1 MLNKE
6 SLNSLI
12 SKYYLNGLIEAV
24 KWEIKNKTL
33 SINFMSPSGDM
44 LGKTEFN
51 NFPLDDTKIAI
62 FNTTQLNKLLSVISG
77 NLILDVI
84 KTKQNIPTKLN
95 ISDSNFNVTYAL
107 ADPMMIK
114 ENAEIEEPE
123 SYDIHINLE
132 QEHID
137 NLIKSK
143 SAVGDDT
150 MLIIENSIDLDG
162 NNIILFTF
170 GENTEYSNKITYQIP
185 TKSNFSLRLPFSS
198 DILKSILVANKNMSE
213 GHLFINEQGLMKLK
227 FTDKKE
233 IHSEYYLVRKA
244 DL

>member
-24 KWEIKNKTL
+24 KWNIKNKTL
-33 SINFMSPSGDM
+33 NINFMSPSGDM
-44 LGKTEFN
+44 LGKTEFTD
-51 NFPLDDTKIAI
+51 FPLDDTKIAI
-62 FNTTQLNKLLSVISG
+62 FNTTQLNKLLSVING

-114 ENAEIEEPE
+114 ENASVEEPE
-123 SYDIHINLE
+123 LYQLEINLE

-143 SAVGDDT
+143 NAVGDDN
-150 MLIIENSIDLDG
+150 MLIISNSIDLDG

-170 GENTEYSNKITYQIP
+170 GENTEYSNKITYSIP
-185 TKSNFSLRLPFSS
+185 TKSNFSFKLPFSS
-198 DILKSILVANKNMSE
+198 DILKSILSANKNMSE
-213 GHLFINEQGLMKLK
+213 GKLLVNEEGLLKLK
-227 FTDKKE
+227 FSDKKN
-233 IHSEYYLVRKA
+233 ITSEYYLVRKA